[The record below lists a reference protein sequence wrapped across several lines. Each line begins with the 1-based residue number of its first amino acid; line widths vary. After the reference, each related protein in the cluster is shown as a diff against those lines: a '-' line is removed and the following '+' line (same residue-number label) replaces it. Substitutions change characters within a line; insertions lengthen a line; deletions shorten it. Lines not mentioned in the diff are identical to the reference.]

1 MEIII
6 GSTQNLSVI
15 DLKQN
20 IYTNQDYWNTYQG
33 DKHRS
38 GTYIYN
44 GNNNILIGDLNSD
57 NLIDVLDLVMII
69 NIIIGNINPTEVQT
83 IAGDL
88 NADDTIDVLD
98 VVQLVNTI
106 LDN

>member
-1 MEIII
+1 
-6 GSTQNLSVI
+6 
-15 DLKQN
+15 
-20 IYTNQDYWNTYQG
+20 
-33 DKHRS
+33 
-38 GTYIYN
+38 
-44 GNNNILIGDLNSD
+44 
-57 NLIDVLDLVMII
+57 MII
-69 NIIIGNINPTEVQT
+69 NIIIGNINPTGLQT